1 MTNFTIN
8 DLIDNLSSLPDW
20 VVITAA
26 LGLSLLAA
34 FLSLI
39 TNLKNLKPHQQQEGD
54 AGIGGLIDNP
64 ASAME
69 HLLELRKRLIN
80 SIIAIVIATV
90 AAASLSER
98 VLDLLAAPI
107 GGVDQLQIIQVT
119 EGVSVWFRVSLTVG
133 VVLASPAVIAQVW
146 IFLAGGLRP
155 NEQRLFY
162 LLFPFAVFLFITGVV
177 FTYVMMLPV
186 AVPFLTSFLG
196 ITAQPTID
204 DYISFV
210 TKVLLYVGASFE
222 MPLVFFVLARMGM
235 VNAQML
241 VKNWRFAIV
250 GIAIMSAVVT
260 PTPDPINMGI
270 VSAPLVLLY
279 FLSIIMALIGRRK
292 SD

>member
-1 MTNFTIN
+1 
-8 DLIDNLSSLPDW
+8 
-20 VVITAA
+20 
-26 LGLSLLAA
+26 
-34 FLSLI
+34 LSLI